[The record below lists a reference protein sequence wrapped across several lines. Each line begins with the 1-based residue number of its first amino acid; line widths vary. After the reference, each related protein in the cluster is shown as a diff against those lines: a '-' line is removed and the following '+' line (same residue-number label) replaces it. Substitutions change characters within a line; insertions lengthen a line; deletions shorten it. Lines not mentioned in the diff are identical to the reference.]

1 MSLADADRPLSRS
14 EASAAVESTGW
25 RYVLENLCASVPV
38 GSLAQAAVAADT
50 SIQAAGG
57 EADAHLRVDLRPDRV
72 ELSVRTRSRGVIT
85 AVDTELAQRL
95 TTALAAVG
103 LTVAPAH
110 TAGYAR
116 PVEMLEVAIDA
127 MDIPAIRPFW
137 KAALAYVD
145 DVSDP
150 GPAGALVDPAGQQ
163 PTFWFQQMD
172 EPRPQR
178 NRIHLDVTVSHDEA
192 QDRVDAALAAGGHMV
207 NDSYARMFW
216 VLADAEGNE
225 CCICTWTDRD
235 EYGRPTV

>member
-103 LTVAPAH
+103 LTVAPAR
-110 TAGYAR
+110 TAGHAR

-145 DVSDP
+145 DVADP